1 MVPNRHLGDFLIFL
15 TAYFKKK
22 HIWGDIMNWFC
33 KETFKIL
40 CDRIGRIKMH
50 LRRSFGYITLSAL
63 PAISLKCIFLTHLFQ
78 NTFHTISIHFN
89 QCGDDSK
96 VHAWC
101 NDSRDFFRSTKFDS
115 YKHFKETFKEER
127 FHSWLFLL
135 ANKMFK
141 MC

>member
-101 NDSRDFFRSTKFDS
+101 NYSWVFFEALNLTHINILK
-115 YKHFKETFKEER
+115 KLLKKEDLILGF
-127 FHSWLFLL
+127 
-135 ANKMFK
+135 
-141 MC
+141 CC